1 MKTLS
6 IDIYPDSGLTPI
18 LHLVVIVAISLGC
31 HAQTRSFDGEAKP
44 NGAAYGSV
52 AVAVVRKDTI
62 VVAAESRTITDGR
75 INPDTT
81 CKITVV
87 NNVVFATTGLLKG
100 NQTALLIL
108 DYARSV
114 LRGPEQTRYKLQTF
128 QSGASS
134 LLTSWLNIP
143 EDYDS
148 LVLSAVYR
156 NGHSVHSMF
165 CFFSNGKPVVVKYS
179 FMPSIV
185 GKRFKIGGAYD
196 AGVRKPDEILWIG
209 EYEEADTLLKNDR
222 GFAKKIDE
230 ENAVLA
236 AEALIQKQM
245 EFTPWIVGGDID
257 IILVTPNGAR
267 WIQKK
272 QNCY

>member
-1 MKTLS
+1 VKTLS
-6 IDIYPDSGLTPI
+6 IAIYPDSRLTSI
-18 LHLVVIVAISLGC
+18 LHVVVIVAVSVGC
-31 HAQTRSFDGEAKP
+31 HAQTRFFDEEGKP

-52 AVAVVRKDTI
+52 GVAVIRKDTI

-75 INPDTT
+75 INPDTA

-87 NNVVFATTGLLKG
+87 DNVVFATTGLLKG
-100 NQTALLIL
+100 NQTALPIL

-114 LRGPEQTRYKLQTF
+114 LRGSEQTRYKLQTF

-148 LVLSAVYR
+148 LVRSATYR
-156 NGHSVHSMF
+156 NGHSVHCMF
-165 CFFSNGKPVVVKYS
+165 CFFSDGKPVVVKYT

-185 GKRFKIGGAYD
+185 GKRFKIGGVYD
-196 AGVRKPDEILWIG
+196 AGAREPGEILWIG
-209 EYEEADTLLKNDR
+209 EYEQSDALLKNDPL
-222 GFAKKIDE
+222 FAKKIDE
-230 ENAVLA
+230 ENALLA
-236 AEALIQKQM
+236 AETLIQKQM
-245 EFTPWIVGGDID
+245 EFTPRTVGGAVD